1 MPKLVPKD
9 LAVDTSNTND
19 TRFKCLCVF
28 TIGKVCVVGDHRF
41 EPVAHGVVRYTY
53 RDKPSTE
60 IDIVE
65 AAKSAGTIIDHHIAW
80 GAI

>member
-1 MPKLVPKD
+1 M
-9 LAVDTSNTND
+9 DTINTND
-19 TRFKCLCVF
+19 TRFKCLIDF
-28 TIGKVCVVGDHRF
+28 TVGKVCVVGDHRF
-41 EPVAHGVVRYTY
+41 EPIAPGVVCHTY

-60 IDIVE
+60 IDILE